1 MIKKLIVIAAAGA
14 VLLSCNSK
22 QTVFNGKIEGYNG
35 EFTEFFL
42 PDSTVEGGYREI
54 VIDVNE
60 DGTFSSKFTLPESQ
74 YHAALFVDR
83 VMFSTC
89 IEQGKTYNAWFNVT
103 DPSVETDF
111 RFIGEGAAENEFTRD
126 WWNGF
131 GAAYLFLESCGDD
144 VTDFKSY
151 RALID
156 SQAAGFA
163 ERLDTIGNPGLK
175 EYYTPLIR
183 QCVDS
188 YSFYY
193 PFVAVHN
200 GTDPFADADF
210 EAYRQTDACAE
221 MTEQEFAEFY
231 NGVAGMIAATF
242 NDLDLL
248 QVVKIGEQ
256 TTPDQ
261 NRNEFAMTSLL
272 TSFMNMAGQNN
283 LKAAYDY
290 YKKVCKTPGYVSQV
304 ENVYKTSSVLVK
316 GAEAPEIEFTDID
329 GKTYTLSD
337 FKGKALY
344 VDMWAS
350 WCGPCCEEI
359 PYLAELYEEIGPD
372 SDIQCISIS
381 IDEGRQDW
389 LDKLAE
395 ENPAWPQYLVTGKG
409 QEQVAND
416 YNIRSIPRF
425 MLFDAQGRIITVD
438 APRPST
444 PDIKAILEE
453 LIK

>member
-1 MIKKLIVIAAAGA
+1 M
-14 VLLSCNSK
+14 
-22 QTVFNGKIEGYNG
+22 
-35 EFTEFFL
+35 
-42 PDSTVEGGYREI
+42 
-54 VIDVNE
+54 
-60 DGTFSSKFTLPESQ
+60 
-74 YHAALFVDR
+74 
-83 VMFSTC
+83 
-89 IEQGKTYNAWFNVT
+89 
-103 DPSVETDF
+103 ETDF
-111 RFIGEGAAENEFTRD
+111 KFIGEGAAENEFTRD

-144 VTDFKSY
+144 VSDFKSY
-151 RALID
+151 RAHID
-156 SQAAGFA
+156 SQAAVFA

-175 EYYTPLIR
+175 EYYTPLIK

-188 YSFYY
+188 YCFYY
-193 PFVAVHN
+193 PFVAAHN

-210 EAYRQTDACAE
+210 ETFRQTDACAD

-248 QVVKIGEQ
+248 RVVKIGEK
-256 TTPDQ
+256 TTLDP

-290 YKKVCKTPGYVSQV
+290 YKKVCKTPDYVSQV
-304 ENVYKTSSVLVK
+304 ESIYKTSSVLVK

-329 GKTYTLSD
+329 GKTYTLAD
-337 FKGKALY
+337 FMGKALY

-350 WCGPCCEEI
+350 WCGPCCKEI
-359 PYLAELYEEIGPD
+359 PYLAELYEELGPD
-372 SDIQCISIS
+372 SGIQCISIS

-389 LDKLAE
+389 LDKLGE
-395 ENPAWPQYLVTGKG
+395 ENPAWPQYLVTEKG
-409 QEQVAND
+409 QGQVAND

>member
-103 DPSVETDF
+103 DPSIETDF

-131 GAAYLFLESCGDD
+131 GAAYLFLENCGDD

-210 EAYRQTDACAE
+210 EAYRQTDACSG

-248 QVVKIGEQ
+248 QVVKIGEKA
-256 TTPDQ
+256 TLDQ
-261 NRNEFAMTSLL
+261 SRNEFAMTSLL

-304 ENVYKTSSVLVK
+304 ESVYKTSSVLVK

-337 FKGKALY
+337 FNGKALY

-359 PYLAELYEEIGPD
+359 PYLAELYEELGPD

-389 LDKLAE
+389 LDKLRKR
-395 ENPAWPQYLVTGKG
+395 PGTGG
-409 QEQVAND
+409 E
-416 YNIRSIPRF
+416 
-425 MLFDAQGRIITVD
+425 
-438 APRPST
+438 
-444 PDIKAILEE
+444 
-453 LIK
+453 

>member
-103 DPSVETDF
+103 DPSIETDF

-200 GTDPFADADF
+200 GADPFADVDF
-210 EAYRQTDACAE
+210 EAYRQTDACSG

-248 QVVKIGEQ
+248 QVVKIGEKA
-256 TTPDQ
+256 TLDQ
-261 NRNEFAMTSLL
+261 SRNEFAMTSLL

-283 LKAAYDY
+283 LKAAYEY
-290 YKKVCKTPGYVSQV
+290 YKTVCKTPGYVSQV
-304 ENVYKTSSVLVK
+304 ESVYKTSSVLVK

-337 FKGKALY
+337 FNGKALY

-359 PYLAELYEEIGPD
+359 PYLAELYEELGPD

-389 LDKLAE
+389 LDKLGE